1 MSQMAQMNEA
11 DPQALTRLVGMG
23 IKGALQPSGY
33 SFLRHLR
40 HLRLKVFL

>member
-1 MSQMAQMNEA
+1 MTQMAQMNEA

-23 IKGALQPSGY
+23 IKGALQPPGY
-33 SFLRHLR
+33 SFLR